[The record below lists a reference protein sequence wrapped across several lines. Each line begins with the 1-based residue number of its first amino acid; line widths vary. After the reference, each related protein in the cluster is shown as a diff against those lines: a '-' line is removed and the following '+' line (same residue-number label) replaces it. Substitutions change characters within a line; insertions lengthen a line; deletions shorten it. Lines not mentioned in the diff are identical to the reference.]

1 MAENR
6 IYAYCRVSKNDGT
19 MTIENQVHAIELWAK
34 ANNVVISAIYK
45 DECRGDTAIEKRSQL
60 PVMLEN
66 LRDGDTVIVTEIFRL
81 YRSFTGLEKIY
92 RYIVETKKAEFITL
106 NDKEQILCTSNTN
119 KDDVIQMSMK
129 SMCLVFFS
137 LFSELERKNLSLRTK
152 RALKQR
158 KDSGKQ
164 LGRPIVTELDK
175 NKETLFREL
184 FEKAVSGTITHT
196 KAMDE
201 LGLKKTSYYKIAKNL
216 GLVTNKKIVGK

>member
-106 NDKEQILCTSNTN
+106 NDKEQILCTANTDKN
-119 KDDVIQMSMK
+119 DVIQMSMK

-137 LFSELERKNLSLRTK
+137 LFSELEKKNLSLRTK

-184 FEKAVSGTITHT
+184 FGKAVSGTITHT

-216 GLVTNKKIVGK
+216 GLVTAKKIVGK

>member
-45 DECRGDTAIEKRSQL
+45 DECKGDTPIEKRQQL
-60 PVMLEN
+60 PVLLEN

-106 NDKEQILCTSNTN
+106 NDKEQILCTANTDKN
-119 KDDVIQMSMK
+119 DVIQMSMK
-129 SMCLVFFS
+129 SMC
-137 LFSELERKNLSLRTK
+137 
-152 RALKQR
+152 
-158 KDSGKQ
+158 
-164 LGRPIVTELDK
+164 
-175 NKETLFREL
+175 
-184 FEKAVSGTITHT
+184 
-196 KAMDE
+196 
-201 LGLKKTSYYKIAKNL
+201 
-216 GLVTNKKIVGK
+216 

>member
-158 KDSGKQ
+158 KDSGKR

-175 NKETLFREL
+175 HNETLFREL
-184 FEKAVSGTITHT
+184 FRKAVSGKITHT

-201 LGLKKTSYYKIAKNL
+201 LKLKKTSYYKIAKNL